1 MDPTVAAKIVAL
13 RPALENLVTKATAD
27 PDSIDRLGSLDQRL
41 VRLVRE
47 LSSPRAAS
55 FGFESSDGELVNGVT
70 AMMIMMMAVMMIM
83 IMMAVMMIMMM
94 AMMMIMMM
102 VRRTCGLQM

>member
-1 MDPTVAAKIVAL
+1 MDPNVAAKIVAL
-13 RPALENLVTKATAD
+13 RPALENLITKATAD
-27 PDSIDRLGSLDQRL
+27 PDSVDRMGSLDQRL

-70 AMMIMMMAVMMIM
+70 TMMMMWVI
-83 IMMAVMMIMMM
+83 ICSCWWIERL
-94 AMMMIMMM
+94 IGTQ
-102 VRRTCGLQM
+102 R